1 MPKTMLITGASR
13 GLGRG
18 LAEIYARA
26 GWRVH
31 AVARQAG
38 DLEAVPG
45 ITAHELEITDRK
57 AIATLRT
64 RFAEERLDL
73 LINNAGIWGPKAQDL
88 GPMDAEAW
96 LEAFRVNAMC
106 PYYVAEALLDP
117 LARGRGRV
125 VTITSGMASITNNN
139 SGGDYIYRSSKAA
152 ASMAMRSLSRDAVT
166 RGLCVVTLDPG
177 WVRTD
182 MGGAEAPLSIEESVS
197 AMHRTIEG
205 LTSRDNGKFLNL
217 YGNEVPW

>member
-1 MPKTMLITGASR
+1 MPRSVLITGASR

-18 LAEIYARA
+18 LAERYAGE

-38 DLEAVPG
+38 DLETVPG

-64 RFAEERLDL
+64 RFAEEKLDL
-73 LINNAGIWGPKAQDL
+73 LINNAGVWGPKAQDL
-88 GPMDAEAW
+88 GPQDAEAW
-96 LEAFRVNAMC
+96 MEAFRVNAMC
-106 PYYVAEALLDP
+106 PYFVSEALLDP
-117 LARGRGRV
+117 LARGRGRI
-125 VTITSGMASITNNN
+125 VTITSGMASITNNTV
-139 SGGDYIYRSSKAA
+139 GGDYVYRSSKAA
-152 ASMAMRSLSRDAVT
+152 ASMVMRSLSRDVAL
-166 RGLCVVTLDPG
+166 RGITVITLDPG
-177 WVRTD
+177 WVRTE
-182 MGGAEAPLSIEESVS
+182 MGGPEAPLSIDESVG

-205 LTSRDNGKFLNL
+205 LTSRDNGKYLNL